1 VSRFRLLLLL
11 SSLVSFEGCHCPGE
25 KPTDKPDKLAD
36 KSEASAAAPNEEAL
50 GPTAD
55 LRSTL
60 LGGERGLDHVGVG
73 VRSLEHAAH
82 TYQEVLGFSR
92 PIEGKLGN
100 GLQNANYYFANATYL
115 ETIVAVDREKGK
127 WIADFTDKHPG
138 GVFAVLS
145 VFSPEDTTK
154 FLAAR
159 GIKAGSPIP
168 GRIQTPDQDAAPEEQ
183 WKTFS
188 LPQKLLPGDP
198 FFFISYKRE
207 GQDGRDEFLRKI
219 EQPEIKQRFRHKNTA
234 LGLRAV
240 WLAVEDLGAATAA
253 YESIG
258 LAKGRTFDDAALGAK
273 VQSFPA
279 GIGEIWL
286 MGKASADGKIAA
298 FLEER
303 KGPGVLG
310 VTIEV
315 ASVGQAAR
323 VIGQPP
329 GVSAAPYEGALGQS
343 IRVSPELAEGV
354 WIEFTHSRPANSA
367 RDIQPPTHP

>member
-1 VSRFRLLLLL
+1 VSRFGLLLLL
-11 SSLVSFEGCHCPGE
+11 SCWVSLEGCHCPGE
-25 KPTDKPDKLAD
+25 KPKGELAAQPQAQRDSLAAEAGAPLAD
-36 KSEASAAAPNEEAL
+36 RS
-50 GPTAD
+50 
-55 LRSTL
+55 STL
-60 LGGERGLDHVGVG
+60 LGGERGLDHVGIG

-82 TYQEVLGFSR
+82 AYQEVLGFSR

-100 GLQNANYYFANATYL
+100 GLENANYYFANATYL

-127 WIADFTDKHPG
+127 WLSSFTDKHQG

-145 VFSPEDTTK
+145 AFSPEDTAK
-154 FLAAR
+154 FLAGR

-168 GRIQTPDQDAAPEEQ
+168 GRIQTPDQDAPPEEQ

-188 LPQKLLPGDP
+188 LPDKLLPGDP

-207 GQDGRDEFLRKI
+207 GPDGRDEFLRKI
-219 EQPEIKQRFRHKNTA
+219 EQPEIKQRFRHRNTA

-240 WLAVEDLGAATAA
+240 WLAVEDLEAATAA

-258 LAKGRTFDDAALGAK
+258 LTKGRTFDDPALGAK

-286 MGKASADGKIAA
+286 MGKASEDSKLAT
-298 FLEER
+298 FLDER

-315 ASVGQAAR
+315 ASVAQAAR

-329 GVSAAPYEGALGQS
+329 GVSAEPYEGALGQS

-367 RDIQPPTHP
+367 RDVPPAKNP